1 MFWTDRD
8 VVTSLS
14 NPVLQDLVDKFF
26 AANLPGESKKKKSLL
41 HVLRTLL
48 LFEDDTDECLPSELS
63 DASASPREKRITRA
77 TWCFHL
83 VAVQGDTNEWNIR
96 YHFSYRVRRISIHY
110 NYIRGMDHIW
120 GNEERRKTHCGG
132 NVENEKGKVRG
143 EKRLIARNSRG
154 CCS

>member
-26 AANLPGESKKKKSLL
+26 AVNLPGESEKKKSLL

-77 TWCFHL
+77 T
-83 VAVQGDTNEWNIR
+83 
-96 YHFSYRVRRISIHY
+96 
-110 NYIRGMDHIW
+110 
-120 GNEERRKTHCGG
+120 
-132 NVENEKGKVRG
+132 
-143 EKRLIARNSRG
+143 
-154 CCS
+154 